1 MRKFFLIIAVVCSAA
16 AISCTKQGTGR
27 FEGGWSYKM
36 SGTVTVEVVTTSI
49 VSGEITTE
57 TQTLSITNE
66 TGQMHIAPTGNGDEM
81 VVTMSA
87 IGAGVTVLDAT
98 AQESSLIVGPTGC
111 RLRVNHEIRRVRTN
125 DKKYDRLRRRKG
137 RRRGEKC
144 LFLSFWLM
152 VIVYHG
158 IILTPHLS
166 CHRRYNLLYDS

>member
-98 AQESSLIVGPTGC
+98 AQGSSLIVGPTGC
-111 RLRVNHEIRRVRTN
+111 RLKVNLSNRSTLDFDVVCSGEGIR
-125 DKKYDRLRRRKG
+125 YDDMLILQLDFDG
-137 RRRGEKC
+137 DAASGESTYTILESDVKC
-144 LFLSFWLM
+144 
-152 VIVYHG
+152 VA
-158 IILTPHLS
+158 
-166 CHRRYNLLYDS
+166 NLNK